1 VTRVSTGLS
10 VPSLIAGVGGE
21 LVFTQTDRSAFVD
34 ARTWPPRVTAR
45 DFYAGHAARA
55 PNGRWLV
62 HGSPDPGI
70 KTTWWLREYASLTAA
85 MPEREE
91 PEPVPE
97 RDLAVFAAGLEETSR
112 RIELA
117 HVQRIESLH
126 VCGDAAIAVPRHV
139 GFGERR
145 HPYVRRRDGWREETA
160 LPPFTKT
167 EHPARCPTACTRL
180 SDGTDVLIWDGQV
193 FAWDGETFARLFEHR
208 LDLPWFQDREP
219 VPARDGG
226 LYSLDGK
233 ALVELRRDGEVRAH
247 LPGVSLSGVVAGPRG
262 TLIVSAGGQELY
274 DPADDSVAALPEEL
288 IGKRGEIVGFTD
300 DGALVVLDRRG
311 YQLHPIAASD
321 LAALPRRRASVEP
334 VIVPPPPLPALDE
347 LGAASR
353 TIVAAA
359 GERIVLAYGREVR
372 VHTQDAA
379 TSRSASSHPIVAL
392 ALVGDHVAWLDLKG
406 RLHLDHW
413 TSHDLENHADAPRAL
428 IATPSGELIA
438 LFARSAWRTG
448 RDELLLRWHA
458 PLGLAGVLAAAA
470 DPDDDTLLFACEDH
484 RLAYWH
490 DGALIDLP
498 PSAEQIVGVAALG
511 DHRFACAGE
520 RNLFLLDVD
529 HGELDALYQTCGAP
543 FVAASATRLAWCT
556 SPRLVSC
563 GELRGDALDNI
574 VQCAYPSTY
583 SEPEDEPLAVRGL
596 AFATDDRLVV
606 ALDRGRGNILDYA
619 RESALKLDPHDG
631 DPRSRW
637 VFVFGGRML
646 VAG

>member
-1 VTRVSTGLS
+1 MSRVSTGLA
-10 VPSLIAGVGGE
+10 VPSLIAGAGGE

-45 DFYAGHAARA
+45 DYYAGHAARA
-55 PNGRWLV
+55 PSGRWLV
-62 HGSPDPGI
+62 HGSPDPGV
-70 KTTWWLREYASLTAA
+70 KTTWWLREYASVTAA
-85 MPEREE
+85 MHEREE

-126 VCGDAAIAVPRHV
+126 CCGDAAIAVPRHV

-167 EHPARCPTACTRL
+167 EHPARCPAACTRL
-180 SDGTDVLIWDGQV
+180 SDGTDVLIWDGGV
-193 FAWDGETFARLFEHR
+193 FAWDGDAFVRLFEHR
-208 LDLPWFQDREP
+208 LALPWFQRWEP

-226 LYSLDGK
+226 LFSLDGK

-262 TLIVSAGGQELY
+262 TLIASAGGPQLY
-274 DPADDSVAALPEEL
+274 DPADDSIAALPEEL

-321 LAALPRRRASVEP
+321 LAALPRRRASEEP
-334 VIVPPPPLPALDE
+334 VIVPPPPVPARDG

-353 TIVAAA
+353 ATVAAA
-359 GERIVLAYGREVR
+359 GERIVLAHGRELR
-372 VHTQDAA
+372 VHTEDAA
-379 TSRSASSHPIVAL
+379 TSRLELALPIVAV
-392 ALVGDHVAWLDLKG
+392 ALVGDRMAALDVSGLAHVLGEPPSIARAIALDG
-406 RLHLDHW
+406 
-413 TSHDLENHADAPRAL
+413 TPRAL
-428 IATPSGELIA
+428 IATPAGELVA
-438 LFARSAWRTG
+438 LLSERVCRIDPVAFQRTAI
-448 RDELLLRWHA
+448 E
-458 PLGLAGVLAAAA
+458 LAGALAAAA
-470 DPDDDTLLFACEDH
+470 DPDDDTLLFACEDR
-484 RLAYWH
+484 RLAYWR
-490 DGALIDLP
+490 DRALVDLP

-511 DHRFACAGE
+511 NHRFACAGE
-520 RNLFLLDVD
+520 RNLFVLDLD

-543 FVAASATRLAWCT
+543 FVAASATRLAWCA

-563 GELRGDALDNI
+563 GELHGDALGNI
-574 VQCAYPSTY
+574 VQCAYPSTF
-583 SEPEDEPLAVRGL
+583 SEPEDAPLAVRGL

-606 ALDRGRGNILDYA
+606 ALDHGRGNILDYA
-619 RESALKLDPHDG
+619 REAALKLDPHPG
-631 DPRSRW
+631 DARSRW
-637 VFVFGGRML
+637 VFVFAGKML

>member
-1 VTRVSTGLS
+1 VTRVSTGLA

-55 PNGRWLV
+55 PHGRWLV

-70 KTTWWLREYASLTAA
+70 KTTWWLREYASLSAA
-85 MPEREE
+85 MHEREE

-97 RDLAVFAAGLEETSR
+97 RDLAVFAMALEETSR

-145 HPYVRRRDGWREETA
+145 HPYVRRRDGSWREETA
-160 LPPFTKT
+160 LPPFSKT

-208 LDLPWFQDREP
+208 LDLPWFQRWQP
-219 VPARDGG
+219 VPAHDGG
-226 LYSLDGK
+226 LFSLDGK

-262 TLIVSAGGQELY
+262 TLIVSARGQELY
-274 DPADDSVAALPEEL
+274 DPADDGIAALPEEL

-321 LAALPRRRASVEP
+321 LAALPRRKASVEP
-334 VIVPPPPLPALDE
+334 VITPAPPVPALDH
-347 LGAASR
+347 LGASSR
-353 TIVAAA
+353 AIVAAA
-359 GERIVLAYGREVR
+359 GARIVLAHDRELR
-372 VHTQDAA
+372 VHSEDAA
-379 TSRSASSHPIVAL
+379 ASRLEHAFPLVAL
-392 ALVGDHVAWLDLKG
+392 ALLDDQAASVDFAG
-406 RLHLDHW
+406 RLHVGFWSTNEL
-413 TSHDLENHADAPRAL
+413 TEGGDAARAL
-428 IATPSGELIA
+428 IATPAGELIA
-438 LFARSAWRTG
+438 LYARHTWRIRRGDG
-448 RDELLLRWHA
+448 RTTATAIDLQG
-458 PLGLAGVLAAAA
+458 GLAVAA

-484 RLAYWH
+484 RLAYWR

-520 RNLFLLDVD
+520 RNLFLLDLD

-543 FVAASATRLAWCT
+543 FVAASATRLAWCA

-563 GELRGDALDNI
+563 GELRGDALDSI

-583 SEPEDEPLAVRGL
+583 SEPEDEALAVRGL

-606 ALDRGRGNILDYA
+606 ALDRGRGNILDFA
-619 RESALKLDPHDG
+619 RETALKLDPHDG
-631 DPRSRW
+631 DARSRW
-637 VFVFGGRML
+637 VFVFGGHML